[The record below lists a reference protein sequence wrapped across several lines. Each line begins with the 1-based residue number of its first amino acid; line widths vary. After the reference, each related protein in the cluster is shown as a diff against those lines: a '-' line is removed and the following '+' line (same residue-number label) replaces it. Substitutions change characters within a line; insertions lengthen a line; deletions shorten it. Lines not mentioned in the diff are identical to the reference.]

1 MIREFWTENYLSI
14 RERQTMNFETDG
26 DDGNWMS
33 AEITKGV
40 HLGRVGI
47 IFGANAS
54 GKSNMLKAMQNAFEL
69 MFIDRKDRNER
80 VHSEMPFALTKDQ
93 PTKMFVSFYA
103 DGVRYD
109 LSLIHISEPTRLI
122 D

>member
-26 DDGNWMS
+26 DDENWMS
-33 AEITKGV
+33 AEISKGV

-54 GKSNMLKAMQNAFEL
+54 GK
-69 MFIDRKDRNER
+69 
-80 VHSEMPFALTKDQ
+80 
-93 PTKMFVSFYA
+93 
-103 DGVRYD
+103 
-109 LSLIHISEPTRLI
+109 
-122 D
+122 